1 MTMGQ
6 TWSSASSGSS
16 TNHSHDKATRM
27 SSIIEE
33 TERIEAES
41 EELLEAIRL
50 AKGEDQVRAGNYSGN
65 KWNFLKR
72 APAVPASKL
81 EIEYPTTFER
91 KVWQARPAAKAATK
105 NISRQ
110 VTERREKKPT
120 VSAQGQEHYKDERS
134 NAKRPTKELKL
145 MEVATARANQ
155 FDLMEESKRIKAQL
169 ALAKAAEKRAHREAY
184 IFMKEEKQ
192 EIRRELKA
200 AAKERKRLLIRQRAE
215 EKIAKIAKAKMKKE
229 QMKKRRQEE
238 EMAAMKEDLRVALA
252 LAKGRKSRKTKE
264 AGYNSTAY
272 QKKTK
277 RGHDMPNYQKKTQGA
292 RFLKNEKKRFADA
305 DKLKDARDDRDE
317 EATDLSRV
325 KNEFIQWKRQLCALE
340 KEERE
345 EADGMGTIEKIFQCS
360 RPMWSLLPVCV
371 NRDSLHVANSEQES
385 KHNTLPRRQQH
396 KQHRS
401 DNQNRKMPSHRI
413 PPKKFLSRSELEKY
427 YAI

>member
-169 ALAKAAEKRAHREAY
+169 ALAKAAEKRAHR
-184 IFMKEEKQ
+184 
-192 EIRRELKA
+192 
-200 AAKERKRLLIRQRAE
+200 
-215 EKIAKIAKAKMKKE
+215 
-229 QMKKRRQEE
+229 
-238 EMAAMKEDLRVALA
+238 
-252 LAKGRKSRKTKE
+252 
-264 AGYNSTAY
+264 
-272 QKKTK
+272 
-277 RGHDMPNYQKKTQGA
+277 
-292 RFLKNEKKRFADA
+292 
-305 DKLKDARDDRDE
+305 
-317 EATDLSRV
+317 
-325 KNEFIQWKRQLCALE
+325 
-340 KEERE
+340 
-345 EADGMGTIEKIFQCS
+345 
-360 RPMWSLLPVCV
+360 
-371 NRDSLHVANSEQES
+371 
-385 KHNTLPRRQQH
+385 
-396 KQHRS
+396 
-401 DNQNRKMPSHRI
+401 
-413 PPKKFLSRSELEKY
+413 
-427 YAI
+427 